1 MLSRH
6 HIRFAALL
14 LATAAV
20 LVATACSG
28 SGTPAPATPQAS
40 VVPLAQGLTPAQ
52 SGFADANGA
61 RLYYEVYGEGESLLL
76 IMGLGANHL
85 SWAAQV
91 PVYAREFRVIV
102 FDNRGTGQSDFP
114 EGVDCTI
121 PLLADDAAALLDA
134 LGIDAAHVYGVSM
147 GGMIAQEMALRH
159 PEKVRSLILGATSPG
174 GSHAVAPDAQ
184 ALRSLIEQGSAVDRV
199 VSPAILEVLFSPDYL
214 AEHGSELLQR
224 FQRMGDYPPTSGEAY
239 TAQLQAAARHD
250 TYDRLPD
257 IAAPT
262 LVLHGT
268 DDPLLPAGNAR
279 ILAERIPGAKLVLF
293 EGARHAYIM
302 EKQGEADAAVLD
314 FLRAHSGKASG
325 E

>member
-1 MLSRH
+1 MLLRRQ
-6 HIRFAALL
+6 IRFAALL
-14 LATAAV
+14 LAAAGV
-20 LVATACSG
+20 LMAAACSTG
-28 SGTPAPATPQAS
+28 EAPAPPTPQAS
-40 VVPLAQGLTPAQ
+40 AVPLQEGLAPAQ

-61 RLYYEVYGEGESLLL
+61 RLYYEVYGKGEPLLL

-85 SWAAQV
+85 GWAAQV

-102 FDNRGTGQSDFP
+102 FDNRGTGQSSFP

-121 PLLADDAAALLDA
+121 PLMADDATALLDF
-134 LGIDAAHVYGVSM
+134 LGVDSAHVYGISM

-174 GSHAVAPDAQ
+174 GSHAVPPDAQ
-184 ALRSLIEQGSAVDRV
+184 GIAPLIEQGSAGDGAFN
-199 VSPAILEVLFSPDYL
+199 PALLDLLFSPAYL
-214 AEHGSELLQR
+214 AEHRSELVEKFGGLAN
-224 FQRMGDYPPTSGEAY
+224 YPPTSPEAFA
-239 TAQLQAAARHD
+239 AQLRAAARHD

-268 DDPLLPAGNAR
+268 DDPVLPVTNGR
-279 ILAERIPGAKLVLF
+279 ILAERIPGAQLVIF
-293 EGARHAYIM
+293 EGARHAYM
-302 EKQGEADAAVLD
+302 EKQAEADAAVLD
-314 FLRAHSGKASG
+314 FLRAHSG